1 MSDVLY
7 NRAGGPRATLMPEV
21 MVVTGSY
28 EVTGSTRGY
37 RKYERLQEY
46 KGVGRLGEASF
57 FTSTAYDVELQNL
70 TKKSDRESEVKRGH
84 TGQDWWT
91 CKTKGVKSSEYVEI
105 GSQQGTAQGTKD
117 VQGSMGCDGEQ
128 SHDEVR
134 EGAEKVAEPVS
145 VMEKVCSFLAE
156 VSSNGMLDR
165 EGHEKKVAE
174 IEREEREVR
183 RKSKEKLAKLKA
195 KREAAVMEL
204 ENVKA
209 FRVVVQELAEVQ
221 RRIAGSRPALVAG
234 EVELDRSGPM
244 PTPSSVVPSP
254 VQPVTAQVETSHRKP
269 VEPASYWGER
279 GKDGRDGDEVEE
291 SLLTQPKDSG
301 LVRVGG
307 SSVGDVGGRSVGSDS
322 GHGKSIGS
330 GGGQSDGKASADWQW
345 SWQ

>member
-1 MSDVLY
+1 
-7 NRAGGPRATLMPEV
+7 
-21 MVVTGSY
+21 
-28 EVTGSTRGY
+28 
-37 RKYERLQEY
+37 
-46 KGVGRLGEASF
+46 
-57 FTSTAYDVELQNL
+57 
-70 TKKSDRESEVKRGH
+70 
-84 TGQDWWT
+84 
-91 CKTKGVKSSEYVEI
+91 
-105 GSQQGTAQGTKD
+105 
-117 VQGSMGCDGEQ
+117 MGCDGEQ